1 MRLYAAL
8 IAVVAWAGLAGQ
20 YYLIT
25 LGTTGGAFLFRTVNF
40 FSFFAI
46 LSNILVA
53 LVATF
58 TAIAPRGAPGRI
70 LMRPGVA
77 SAAMIY
83 AGITGLIYFFVLRHL
98 RQQEGPQFW
107 VDAALHYATPALFL
121 AFWLFAVIKGRLT
134 LDVVPKVL
142 VFPLLFVAYTLIRGG
157 FVNWYPYPFLDAG
170 AQGYGAVAANIF
182 FLIAAFAALA
192 LVLVGVDRL
201 IGRLRS
207 ALPAPP
213 GV

>member
-8 IAVVAWAGLAGQ
+8 IAIVAWAGLGAQ

-25 LGTTGGAFLFRTVNF
+25 LGTAGPEFLFRTVNF
-40 FSFFAI
+40 FSYFTI

-53 LVATF
+53 LIATA
-58 TAIAPRGAPGRI
+58 TALMPRSAIGRI

-77 SAAMIY
+77 TAAMLYI
-83 AGITGLIYFFVLRHL
+83 GITGLTYFFVLRHL
-98 RQQEGPQFW
+98 WQPEGLQFW
-107 VDAALHYATPALFL
+107 VDATEHYAVPILFL

-142 VFPLLFVAYTLIRGG
+142 VFPLIFAGYTLIRGP
-157 FVNWYPYPFLDAG
+157 FANWYPYPFIDAG
-170 AQGYGAVAANIF
+170 ELGYGQVAANIF
-182 FLIAAFAALA
+182 FLVAGFAALA
-192 LVLVGVDRL
+192 FVLVGVDRL

-207 ALPAPP
+207 ASPLPP